1 MKPLFINMLLLFI
14 ATLSFA
20 QIPNYVPTN
29 GLVGWWPFNGNAND
43 ESGNGNNG
51 TVNGATLTADR
62 FGIVDKA
69 YYFSSIGCATFIDA
83 QINTASISG
92 GLTISFWVNRT
103 NNGCIGPRIMK
114 FYAPADGPGT
124 HVFDW
129 PNNSNNPSMA
139 FVTSTSTSPF
149 YQYNNIPNN
158 SWAHII
164 YTNNGSTAKL
174 YQDGLLLSSNN
185 STGTV
190 TLASNANFGRMSNPA
205 YDAFNGQLDDIGI
218 WNRALSQ
225 CEITDLYNAVVGSS
239 ATTKKITQASC
250 NSFTLNNQT
259 YTQSGTY
266 IQTLVNAAGC
276 DSTIILY
283 LTINRPTTNTITQ
296 SSCNSYTLNNQ
307 TYTQSDTYTLN
318 LTNAAGCDSIVTLNL
333 TINNSPSASGSSTG
347 ATFHGA
353 TDGSVNLTVSGGASP
368 YSFNWSNGANT
379 EDLNAVAAGSYTVTI
394 TDANNCSSTT
404 SVTVNQPP
412 LALFNSPESIITSA
426 LYPNPAT
433 AQTRLDLQLNQAQD
447 FEIAV
452 YNNLGQRIFN
462 KNFSNTKE
470 LSENI
475 DMRSWPAGQYFV
487 EIKLPNGTETKKL
500 IKE

>member
-1 MKPLFINMLLLFI
+1 MKTFFINMLLIFT

-20 QIPNYVPTN
+20 QVPNYVPTN
-29 GLVGWWPFNGNAND
+29 GLVGWWPFSGNAID
-43 ESGNGNNG
+43 SSGNGNNG

-62 FGIVDKA
+62 NGLASKA
-69 YYFSSIGCATFIDA
+69 YSFDGVDDFIDCPDNPFDFGA
-83 QINTASISG
+83 NDFTVSAWINRGSSSNYGMIFSKERALSPDIYQFRLFIS
-92 GLTISFWVNRT
+92 
-103 NNGCIGPRIMK
+103 NG
-114 FYAPADGPGT
+114 
-124 HVFDW
+124 
-129 PNNSNNPSMA
+129 
-139 FVTSTSTSPF
+139 
-149 YQYNNIPNN
+149 
-158 SWAHII
+158 I
-164 YTNNGSTAKL
+164 YTNALNKACFFIQDANNNFLPQPTMPNGYNLQSNSPIQVNQWVHIVIVRNGIN
-174 YQDGLLLSSNN
+174 YNFFQDGILIATAIAPAGLNFSNN
-185 STGTV
+185 NNFRIGARYTTNGTS
-190 TLASNANFGRMSNPA
+190 AQDF
-205 YDAFNGQLDDIGI
+205 FNGKIDDIAF
-218 WNRALSQ
+218 WNRALTQ
-225 CEITDLYNAVVGSS
+225 CEISDLYNAQVGSS
-239 ATTKKITQASC
+239 ATSNTLTQSSC

-266 IQTLVNAAGC
+266 
-276 DSTIILY
+276 
-283 LTINRPTTNTITQ
+283 TQ
-296 SSCNSYTLNNQ
+296 
-307 TYTQSDTYTLN
+307 N
-318 LTNAAGCDSIVTLNL
+318 LTNAAGCDSIITLNL
-333 TINNSPSASGSSTG
+333 TINNSPIASSSSTG

-353 TDGSVNLTVSGGASP
+353 TDGSVNLTVSGGAAP

-379 EDLNAVAAGSYTVTI
+379 EDLNAVAAGTYNVTI

-412 LALFNSPESIITSA
+412 LALVKSPESLISSA

-433 AQTRLDLQLNQAQD
+433 SQTRLDLQLNQAQD

-452 YNNLGQRIFN
+452 YNNLGQRLFN

>member
-1 MKPLFINMLLLFI
+1 MKTLFINMLLFFT

-83 QINTASISG
+83 QINTASING

-225 CEITDLYNAVVGSS
+225 CEISDLYNAVVGSS

-259 YTQSGTY
+259 YTQSG
-266 IQTLVNAAGC
+266 
-276 DSTIILY
+276 
-283 LTINRPTTNTITQ
+283 
-296 SSCNSYTLNNQ
+296 
-307 TYTQSDTYTLN
+307 TYTLN

-412 LALFNSPESIITSA
+412 LALVKSPESIISSA
-426 LYPNPAT
+426 LYPNPAN
-433 AQTRLDLQLNQAQD
+433 AQTRLELQLNQAQD

-452 YNNLGQRIFN
+452 YNNLGQRLFN
-462 KNFSNTKE
+462 KNYSNTKDIN
-470 LSENI
+470 ENI
-475 DMRSWPAGQYFV
+475 DMRQWPAGQYFV
-487 EIKLPNGTETKKL
+487 EIKLPTGTEIKKL

>member
-1 MKPLFINMLLLFI
+1 MKTLLINMLLLFT

-20 QIPNYVPTN
+20 QVPNYVPTN

-51 TVNGATLTADR
+51 TVNGATLTTDR
-62 FGIVDKA
+62 NGLASKA
-69 YYFSSIGCATFIDA
+69 YSFDGNDWIEVQNSTSLNLIG
-83 QINTASISG
+83 SISVSVWG
-92 GLTISFWVNRT
+92 KLSIQN
-103 NNGCIGPRIMK
+103 
-114 FYAPADGPGT
+114 PGIAT
-124 HVFDW
+124 HLR
-129 PNNSNNPSMA
+129 NNSNSTESSIRSNAPINYDMA
-139 FVTSTSTSPF
+139 NGVSGGNVFISSQVSSDTSWHHFIAIYDVNSNLSSF
-149 YQYNNIPNN
+149 YIDGVLQGNSNNTI
-158 SWAHII
+158 SVL
-164 YTNNGSTAKL
+164 GST
-174 YQDGLLLSSNN
+174 
-185 STGTV
+185 
-190 TLASNANFGRMSNPA
+190 TLGFGAAVYSGSPNQ
-205 YDAFNGQLDDIGI
+205 FFFGKLDDIGI
-218 WNRALSQ
+218 WNRVLTQ
-225 CEITDLYNAVVGSS
+225 CEIANLYNTQVGTS
-239 ATTKKITQASC
+239 
-250 NSFTLNNQT
+250 NTL
-259 YTQSGTY
+259 
-266 IQTLVNAAGC
+266 
-276 DSTIILY
+276 
-283 LTINRPTTNTITQ
+283 TQ

-307 TYTQSDTYTLN
+307 TYTQSGTYTQN
-318 LTNAAGCDSIVTLNL
+318 LTNTAGCDSIITLNL
-333 TINNSPSASGSSTG
+333 TINNSPTASGSSTG

-353 TDGSVNLTVSGGASP
+353 TDGTVNLTVSGGASP

-412 LALFNSPESIITSA
+412 LALVKSPESIISSA

-462 KNFSNTKE
+462 KNYSNTKE
-470 LSENI
+470 LNENI

-487 EIKLPNGTETKKL
+487 EIKLPTGTETKKL

>member
-1 MKPLFINMLLLFI
+1 MKNSIFVLFLLAWAGF
-14 ATLSFA
+14 SFA
-20 QIPNYVPTN
+20 QVPNYVPTN

-62 FGIVDKA
+62 NGIASKA
-69 YYFSSIGCATFIDA
+69 YSFDGTNDFIQVQDNNSLDLSNQFTLCAWYKLTDYSVAPALPDANGNIDAHRAIFGKPRISGWGTGYSLITNPDGQTSRIFSSNFSSCCVANIGG
-83 QINTASISG
+83 QSVPSLNT
-92 GLTISFWVNRT
+92 W
-103 NNGCIGPRIMK
+103 NNVVAV
-114 FYAPADGPGT
+114 Y
-124 HVFDW
+124 
-129 PNNSNNPSMA
+129 
-139 FVTSTSTSPF
+139 
-149 YQYNNIPNN
+149 
-158 SWAHII
+158 
-164 YTNNGSTAKL
+164 NGSS
-174 YQDGLLLSSNN
+174 LSLFHNGVLDTIIQVALTLDN
-185 STGTV
+185 STQPLFIGKEFV
-190 TLASNANFGRMSNPA
+190 SVNDNWYRWFKGSI
-205 YDAFNGQLDDIGI
+205 DDIGI

-225 CEITDLYNAVVGSS
+225 CELSNLYNAQVGTSS
-239 ATTKKITQASC
+239 NLTQSSC

-266 IQTLVNAAGC
+266 
-276 DSTIILY
+276 
-283 LTINRPTTNTITQ
+283 TQ
-296 SSCNSYTLNNQ
+296 
-307 TYTQSDTYTLN
+307 N
-318 LTNAAGCDSIVTLNL
+318 LTNAAGCDSIITLNL
-333 TINNSPSASGSSTG
+333 TINNSPTASSSSTG

-353 TDGSVNLTVSGGASP
+353 TDGTVNLTVSGGAAP

-379 EDLNAVAAGSYTVTI
+379 EDLNAVGAGTYNVTI

-412 LALFNSPESIITSA
+412 LALVKSPESIISSA

-447 FEIAV
+447 FEVAV